1 MSTEPLLL
9 GVDGGATLCRARLQA
24 MSGELLGESM
34 AGPANIRLDLQQS
47 FSAVLQATTQCL
59 RQAGLAPG
67 DLARIVACLALAG
80 ASEPA
85 ALAQAQQYGHPF
97 RKVTITTD
105 ARAACIGAHGGRDGG
120 VLVVGTGTVGWAELA
135 GRSHRVGGWG
145 PAVSDEGGGAWL
157 GCEALRRVLWAH
169 DGRTPWT
176 PLLTAVFEQYEADP
190 HAIVSF
196 SSAAAPRDFGALA
209 PVIVEH
215 ASNGDSAAVELM
227 RLAAGH
233 VDGLAQRL
241 MSGRSACRWSADFRC
256 ISSAGW
262 RQRPGSISRRRLAM
276 HSRER
281 YSWRG
286 PRPDRRWPER
296 PTLSWGSRT

>member
-1 MSTEPLLL
+1 MNTETLLL
-9 GVDGGATLCRARLQA
+9 GVDGGGTLCRARLQA

-47 FSAVLQATTQCL
+47 FSAVLEATTRCL

-97 RKVTITTD
+97 RKATITTD

-169 DGRTPWT
+169 DGRIPWT

-190 HAIVSF
+190 HAIVS
-196 SSAAAPRDFGALA
+196 
-209 PVIVEH
+209 
-215 ASNGDSAAVELM
+215 
-227 RLAAGH
+227 
-233 VDGLAQRL
+233 
-241 MSGRSACRWSADFRC
+241 
-256 ISSAGW
+256 
-262 RQRPGSISRRRLAM
+262 
-276 HSRER
+276 
-281 YSWRG
+281 
-286 PRPDRRWPER
+286 
-296 PTLSWGSRT
+296 

>member
-1 MSTEPLLL
+1 MSTETLLL

-47 FSAVLQATTQCL
+47 FSAVLQAATPCL

-85 ALAQAQQYGHPF
+85 ALVQAQQHGHPF
-97 RKVTITTD
+97 RKAMITTD
-105 ARAACIGAHGGRDGG
+105 ARAACIGAHGGRDGA

-157 GCEALRRVLWAH
+157 GREAL
-169 DGRTPWT
+169 
-176 PLLTAVFEQYEADP
+176 
-190 HAIVSF
+190 
-196 SSAAAPRDFGALA
+196 
-209 PVIVEH
+209 
-215 ASNGDSAAVELM
+215 
-227 RLAAGH
+227 
-233 VDGLAQRL
+233 
-241 MSGRSACRWSADFRC
+241 
-256 ISSAGW
+256 
-262 RQRPGSISRRRLAM
+262 
-276 HSRER
+276 
-281 YSWRG
+281 G
-286 PRPDRRWPER
+286 PR
-296 PTLSWGSRT
+296 LWGQGWCLGW